1 MNIKHIETQH
11 YTQDDDTIDWF
22 DIDGETYGLNKKDG
36 EFRLIDCDG
45 CPVDLPHSGDM
56 ELIDAMSELTQA
68 F

>member
-11 YTQDDDTIDWF
+11 YTQNDDTIDWF
-22 DIDGETYGLNKKDG
+22 DIDGETYGLSKKSG

-45 CPVDLPHSGDM
+45 CPVDLPNSDDM
-56 ELIDAMSELTQA
+56 ELIDAMTELTQA